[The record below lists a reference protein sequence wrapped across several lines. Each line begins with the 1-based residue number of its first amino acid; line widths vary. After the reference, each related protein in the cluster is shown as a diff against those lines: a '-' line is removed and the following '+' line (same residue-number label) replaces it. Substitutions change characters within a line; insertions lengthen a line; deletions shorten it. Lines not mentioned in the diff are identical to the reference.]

1 MADLRR
7 DLRNIVTEA
16 RPLVEQWLDLA
27 EQFAALRDAAT
38 AKGLDWG
45 QIKAL
50 LKAQVQDERDG
61 GDGKRVNKIIDKAE
75 FASTYADM
83 LGMGRVKLNEN
94 NYSAADETGR
104 EGIINSASDRAGSE
118 PKTLP
123 EEITQSAQA
132 EASAARVDVGAV
144 TGPVVSTGREGTAQ
158 DTEAH
163 DKASGVSL
171 TKSTGAG
178 DAVGSSAPISN
189 SDRPV
194 VTPGTLAERGSR
206 DGAPTATLHPAGRG
220 SRISSND
227 DLEIPEI
234 LRRKPGNARGP
245 ATEGPTG
252 EASALRTDSRSAFD
266 HAGEGVSHGA

>member
-27 EQFAALRDAAT
+27 EQFAALRDVAT

-75 FASTYADM
+75 YASTYADM

-94 NYSAADETGR
+94 NYFPPHDPETG
-104 EGIINSASDRAGSE
+104 
-118 PKTLP
+118 
-123 EEITQSAQA
+123 EITESAQA

-178 DAVGSSAPISN
+178 DAVGSSAPISPPH
-189 SDRPV
+189 SDQPV
-194 VTPGTLAERGSR
+194 PPGTLAESGSR
-206 DGAPTATLHPAGRG
+206 DGNARNATAGPPSGRG
-220 SRISSND
+220 SRPPSGD
-227 DLEIPEI
+227 DLEIPGF
-234 LRRKPGNARGP
+234 LRRGPGNTIARAS

-252 EASALRTDSRSAFD
+252 EAAALRTDSRSAFD
-266 HAGEGVSHGA
+266 HAGQGASHVP